1 MLRHG
6 SEQLQQVGGSQ
17 PPAPPAGCVG
27 GEGGRVLLLP
37 PALELRGCPLPLQD
51 LDEESGPGES
61 ERRGG
66 RGGWAIVEVLECGA
80 LGRT

>member
-1 MLRHG
+1 M
-6 SEQLQQVGGSQ
+6 
-17 PPAPPAGCVG
+17 
-27 GEGGRVLLLP
+27 LLLP